1 MRRSLPLLLVA
12 LVAACSP
19 GEERP
24 ADLAAPAEALV
35 WPAPPQRPRIKFI
48 RAFRDPRDLKI
59 AAPFFER
66 LWTLVAGE
74 KNREMTKPYALAV
87 DGQRVAVADPGAFV
101 VHIYDTKAQ
110 TYARIT
116 DGERGPLRSPVGV
129 VFGQDRIFV
138 ADSEHAKIFVY
149 DGGGDFLFA
158 IGGVARPTG
167 LAYDRG
173 ERRLF
178 VADTVEHRIAM
189 FNDDGDLLYAFGY
202 RGGQDGEFNFP
213 THLRVRGDRLYV
225 NDTMNFRIQVF
236 DLDGNHVRT
245 FGTHGDG
252 SGDFA
257 QPKGVGVDG
266 EGNIYV
272 ADAMFDRVQI
282 FDPEGRYLLSFGGNG
297 SAVGAFWLPAG
308 VFVED
313 DLIYV
318 ADSYNRRVQVFQFMG
333 GD

>member
-1 MRRSLPLLLVA
+1 LLLVA

-19 GEERP
+19 GEEIP
-24 ADLAAPAEALV
+24 ADLTAPADALV
-35 WPAPPQRPRIKFI
+35 WPAPPQRPRIKFV

-59 AAPFFER
+59 AEPLFGQ
-66 LWTLVAGE
+66 LWNLLAGE
-74 KNREMTKPYALAV
+74 KNRAMTKPYALAV
-87 DGQRVAVADPGAFV
+87 DGPKVAVSDPGAFA
-101 VHIYDTKAQ
+101 VHIYDTKAR
-110 TYARIT
+110 TYTRIT
-116 DGERGPLRSPVGV
+116 DGESEPLRSPVGV
-129 VFGQDRIFV
+129 AFGHDRVYV
-138 ADSEHAKIFVY
+138 ADSELAKVFAY
-149 DGGGDFLFA
+149 DDGGEFLFA

-173 ERRLF
+173 GRRLY
-178 VADTVEHRIAM
+178 VADTMAHRIAV
-189 FNDDGDLLYAFGY
+189 FNDEGAPLFVFGD
-202 RGGQDGEFNFP
+202 RGGQAGEFNFP

-225 NDTMNFRIQVF
+225 NDTMNFRIQIF
-236 DLDGNHVRT
+236 ELDGNHLRT

-252 SGDFA
+252 SGNFA
-257 QPKGVGVDG
+257 QPKGVGVDS

-282 FDPEGRYLLSFGGNG
+282 FDPNGRFLLSFGGNG
-297 SAVGAFWLPAG
+297 SVVGTFWLPGG